1 MVLQVRW
8 ENAPGSPP
16 VDEGDPPTLGGN
28 VPEVVRQRHVA
39 AGAQEVW
46 TAISAVNAM
55 LEWYPSARKVE
66 KLEGPDEG
74 VGRVQR
80 VRYKIG
86 SRNAIVDQEVTAW
99 EPGRRLELRQLR
111 EFLGS
116 KQAPLLAKD
125 VRTAIEIEET
135 DTSTSLSSDEEVVPG
150 PAGRVDGGTGQDP
163 ASSGC
168 GSCVIRVRSTW
179 EPVGLKGQLATQTV
193 IVPRA
198 ESLADTVLEAIS
210 GMCEHP

>member
-1 MVLQVRW
+1 M
-8 ENAPGSPP
+8 
-16 VDEGDPPTLGGN
+16 DEGDPPTLGGN
-28 VPEVVRQRHVA
+28 VPEVVRQRRVA

-125 VRTAIEIEET
+125 VRTAIEIEEAGP
-135 DTSTSLSSDEEVVPG
+135 SASLSSGEEDVVAG
-150 PAGRVDGGTGQDP
+150 PAGQVDGGTRLEP

-198 ESLADTVLEAIS
+198 ELLADTVLEAIS
-210 GMCEHP
+210 GMCERF